1 MSKLDSLLALQE
13 RDLALD
19 RLRHR
24 RDTLPER
31 EALSTA
37 EARVAEL
44 AASIER
50 ARSERDD
57 IAREETRFEH
67 EAQSLAEQATA
78 AEQKLY
84 SGEIA
89 SPRELQALQ
98 TDVEQLKRHQRGIE
112 DRQIAAMER
121 REPLDARITALA
133 AELATASADATRAS
147 EALAAA
153 ETAVDQEAAGER
165 AARDEVVAGITP
177 ELVSAY
183 DAARVKANGVGA
195 ASLVGNTCQG
205 CHLTIPSTEVERIK
219 KAADGE
225 VSHCDNCGTILVP

>member
-1 MSKLDSLLALQE
+1 MSNLEPLLALHE

-24 RDTLPER
+24 RETLPER
-31 EALSTA
+31 EALSLA
-37 EARVAEL
+37 EGRVAEV
-44 AASIER
+44 ATDIER

-78 AEQKLY
+78 AERKLY

-121 REPLDARITALA
+121 REPLDARIGALE
-133 AELATASADATRAS
+133 AEAASAAGDAARAA

-153 ETAVDQEAAGER
+153 EHAIDAEAADER
-165 AARDEVVAGITP
+165 AARDELVGGIAP

-183 DAARVKANGVGA
+183 DNARMKANGVGA
-195 ASLVGNTCQG
+195 ARLVGNTCQG

-219 KAADGE
+219 KSATGE

>member
-1 MSKLDSLLALQE
+1 MSTLDLLLALQE

-31 EALSTA
+31 DAAVTA
-37 EARVAEL
+37 ETRVGEL
-44 AASIER
+44 MADLDR
-50 ARSERDD
+50 ARRERDD

-67 EAQSLAEQATA
+67 EAQSLADQAAA

-98 TDVEQLKRHQRGIE
+98 SDVEQLKRHQRGIE

-121 REPLDARITALA
+121 REPLDTRIAALD
-133 AELATASADATRAS
+133 AELAGASADAARAA
-147 EALAAA
+147 EELAAA
-153 ETAVDQEAAGER
+153 EAAVDADAGVER
-165 AARDEVVAGITP
+165 AARDELVGGIAP

-183 DAARVKANGVGA
+183 DAARAKANGVGA
-195 ASLVGNTCQG
+195 ARLVGNTCQG
-205 CHLTIPSTEVERIK
+205 CHLTVPSTEVERIRRSGGT
-219 KAADGE
+219 D